1 LKLLV
6 PKDRLVNSSQGWA
19 QDFSATS
26 PRLIGFIEVLGAA
39 GETILVEHDGR
50 VATITLNRPKA
61 LNALNGQVMAEV
73 TAAAAEFDADDRQRA
88 GRL

>member
-1 LKLLV
+1 M
-6 PKDRLVNSSQGWA
+6 SQ
-19 QDFSATS
+19 TS
-26 PRLIGFIEVLGAA
+26 R
-39 GETILVEHDGR
+39 ETILVEHDGR
-50 VATITLNRPKA
+50 VATITLNRTKA